1 MKTVNPVVCVLISL
15 LIYNL
20 ILVPRLFDDS
30 SGSLGRIVGAGIA
43 GGLGVGIG
51 RLIVILIAKVGK

>member
-1 MKTVNPVVCVLISL
+1 MKTVIPVVCLLISL

-30 SGSLGRIVGAGIA
+30 SGSLGPSVGAGIA
-43 GGLGVGIG
+43 VGLGIGVG
-51 RLIVILIAKVGK
+51 RLIVILIAKLGK

>member
-43 GGLGVGIG
+43 GGLVIG